1 MSETHTR
8 GEDIARHPITG
19 EESGISEILERRSNG
34 EAPET
39 RERDPEPK
47 PREDDDEERAAREV
61 ASLRTRATEAEA
73 RAAEADRRRA
83 LAERDRSVAVQGA
96 EDTGFTAIATA
107 LGAATREKE
116 GLIAEL
122 KSAGESGDFGR
133 MGEINVRLGELGAE
147 LRDLTR
153 GKDAYEQ
160 ERQRRLDRP
169 PERNEPVAGSATER
183 GILAMLGAGSR
194 DQFLANRTEP
204 TARWLREHGE
214 FFTDAAAHDRIVGAD
229 ALAKGR
235 GLEVDTPAYFKFIEE
250 QALDK
255 VAAPRREREERG
267 TPTPGA
273 APSRDAPGPT
283 GRDRGSRD
291 GDIYVSSDDRKSAEW
306 MGVDPVDYV
315 REKERLTRTGEY
327 PYRRR

>member
-19 EESGISEILERRSNG
+19 EESGIADILERRSNG
-34 EAPET
+34 ELPE
-39 RERDPEPK
+39 RGDPEPK
-47 PREDDDEERAAREV
+47 PREDDEEERAAREV
-61 ASLRTRATEAEA
+61 ASLRTRTTEAEA

-83 LAERDRSVAVQGA
+83 VAERDRSVAMQGA

-107 LGAATREKE
+107 LGAATRERD

-122 KSAGESGDFGR
+122 KTVGESGDYGR
-133 MGEINVRLGELGAE
+133 MGDIQVRLGELGAE

-183 GILAMLGAGSR
+183 GILSKLGAGSR

-204 TARWLREHGE
+204 TARWLRDHGE
-214 FFTDAAAHDRIVGAD
+214 FFTDADAHNRIVGAD

-235 GLEVDTPAYFKFIEE
+235 GLEVDSPAYFKFIEE
-250 QALDK
+250 QALGK
-255 VAAPRREREERG
+255 APEAPRREREERG
-267 TPTPGA
+267 APPGA

-283 GRDRGSRD
+283 GRDRGTRN
-291 GDIYVSSDDRKSAEW
+291 GDVYVSADDRKAADW
-306 MGVDPVDYV
+306 MGVDPVSYV
-315 REKERLTRTGEY
+315 EERERLTRSGEY
-327 PYRRR
+327 PFRRR

>member
-8 GEDIARHPITG
+8 GEDVARHPITG

-34 EAPET
+34 ELPEQ
-39 RERDPEPK
+39 REEPK
-47 PREDDDEERAAREV
+47 PREDDDEERAAREI
-61 ASLRTRATEAEA
+61 ASLRTRTTEAEA

-83 LAERDRSVAVQGA
+83 LAERDRSVAQQGA
-96 EDTGFTAIATA
+96 EDTGFTAISTA
-107 LGAATREKE
+107 LGAATREKD

-153 GKDAYEQ
+153 GRDAYEQ

-169 PERNEPVAGSATER
+169 PERQVEPQASSATER
-183 GILAMLGAGSR
+183 GILSRLGAGSR

-214 FFTDAAAHDRIVGAD
+214 FFTDASAHDRIVGAD

-235 GLEVDTPAYFKFIEE
+235 GLEVDSPAYFKFIEE
-250 QALDK
+250 QALGK
-255 VAAPRREREERG
+255 APETQRREREDRG
-267 TPTPGA
+267 APPGA

-283 GRDRGSRD
+283 GRDRGTRD

-306 MGVDPVDYV
+306 MGVDPVEYV